1 MGVKTIGKIPI
12 SYKAYDNK
20 YAVPMGISLSVGGT
34 CLIGGLMSNE
44 VPIFII
50 GIIGIILFI
59 IFKILN
65 SLCAKEEAEQNFN
78 EKIEFLKKE
87 VEDILKDQTL
97 NDEQKIEMIIKIS
110 ENGNQYATL
119 FLNELLKRIE
129 E

>member
-1 MGVKTIGKIPI
+1 MGKIPI

-20 YAVPMGISLSVGGT
+20 YAAPMGISLSVGGT

-44 VPIFII
+44 VSIFII

-65 SLCAKEEAEQNFN
+65 SQCAKKEAKQNFN
-78 EKIEFLKKE
+78 KKIEFFKKE
-87 VEDILKDQTL
+87 MEDILKDQTL
-97 NDEQKIEMIIKIS
+97 NDEQKIERIIKIS